1 MTTEELRAM
10 VINHQDRIAAL
21 TTWAESVDRRIAQ
34 LEESRDTLTKV
45 QITLTQ
51 IESVTERTSEKIT
64 EMKKTLDRIDD
75 DNKARHE
82 ELSRR
87 VRALED
93 APGKKWDK
101 AVWLVITALIG
112 AAIGLLLNLPK

>member
-51 IESVTERTSEKIT
+51 IGSVTERTSEKIT